1 MVAYYDI
8 WMALHVTAI
17 PASGPR
23 TKLLHVPRI
32 GDANQI
38 VA

>member
-1 MVAYYDI
+1 VVAYDDI
-8 WMALHVTAI
+8 WMAPHVSAI

-38 VA
+38 AA